1 MQGYLMS
8 LEPGRNMALV
18 GMPGVGKSTV
28 GVLLAKATGR
38 LFIDTDIYI
47 QAIEIRALKD
57 IIDEIGLESFCR
69 LEEEHI
75 LCIDA
80 KNAVIATGGSV
91 VYSPRLMQH
100 LKDTSLVI
108 HLDLDLDVIKA
119 RLGDLAAR
127 GVVIRKGQTLE
138 ELYAER
144 MPLYRKYADIA
155 IDCLGKNHQQVL
167 ADIVRAVI

>member
-1 MQGYLMS
+1 MS
-8 LEPGRNMALV
+8 LEPGRNIAV
-18 GMPGVGKSTV
+18 IGMPGVGKSTV

-47 QAIEIRALKD
+47 QAIENRPLRD
-57 IIDEIGLESFCR
+57 IIDELGLEAFCR

-100 LKDTSLVI
+100 IKETSLVI
-108 HLDLDLDVIKA
+108 HLDLDLDMIRA

-127 GVVIRKGQTLE
+127 GVVIRKAQTLE

-144 MPLYRKYADIA
+144 IPLYRRYADIT

-167 ADIVRAVI
+167 DDMIRAI

>member
-1 MQGYLMS
+1 MP
-8 LEPGRNMALV
+8 LESSRNIALI
-18 GMPGVGKSTV
+18 GMPGVGKSTI
-28 GVLLAKATGR
+28 GVLLAKAAGR

-47 QAIEIRALKD
+47 QAIENRALKD
-57 IIDEIGLESFCR
+57 IIDEVGQEAFCR
-69 LEEEHI
+69 MEEEHI

-91 VYSPRLMQH
+91 VYSPRLMQR

-144 MPLYRKYADIA
+144 MLLYRGYADIT
-155 IDCLGKNHQQVL
+155 INCLGKDHRQVL
-167 ADIVRAVI
+167 ATIIRSIP